1 MNDKSRKSVRAKGGR
16 KIRETDQSCQA
27 SENEYCLGVY
37 SIGGTSCL
45 KHEASFARFCW
56 VLSWGDVT
64 ATWNSRL
71 LNPPVLDAWGYD
83 VQMVSS
89 CKKSSHCDSRP
100 QIQDSNFKF
109 GDYPAPSLKQSCY
122 PLSHTHST
130 RIVSSTTHN
139 FVSTELLPK
148 LKTSNCFSIAETKW
162 SNIKLES
169 FAISASFFYLNST
182 STKLFAHI

>member
-1 MNDKSRKSVRAKGGR
+1 MTNIYRYHIIKFIYSIWYQYYWKVQQHEKVFILSAAVMWLNDKSRQSVRAKGGR

-89 CKKSSHCDSRP
+89 YKKSSHCDSRP
-100 QIQDSNFKF
+100 QIQDSSFKF
-109 GDYPAPSLKQSCY
+109 SDYPAPSLNQSCY

-130 RIVSSTTHN
+130 RIVSSTTYN

-148 LKTSNCFSIAETKW
+148 
-162 SNIKLES
+162 
-169 FAISASFFYLNST
+169 
-182 STKLFAHI
+182 